1 MKKTSELAGNT
12 ESWAKSLKKKVWGE
26 SAQEAVKDINTQI
39 NILELQTYKTE
50 SMIESLKE
58 LGETIIKIQITKES
72 SGINLEKLLD
82 YVTVLRARVQATR
95 NLKNKDDD
103 VNAEFKRLY
112 QELHDESSWFNLSM
126 LADIASLVKNF
137 TFMDNIRQ
145 AIQILK
151 DNGIIIGAVGGVC
164 LLGFL
169 SMTPLGATVKEITT
183 RIVIPTTIYG
193 GGAISVYILVSLT
206 RTFTSIGMIGTMY
219 QLSTIMTMLRIPGYK
234 DLADIDERSFITAY
248 KLAME
253 NIPNILKSE
262 GVTKLSSL
270 SVNTAAVKDIPGM
283 VDNFNNIV
291 AVYQL
296 KYFIDNVG
304 MTVGT
309 IVGAITL
316 YLAYDKFGNIKCW
329 WGKTEAP
336 VGQGQAPVAPA
347 LAPAQVVAP
356 PAAPAVAPAEPAVAP
371 AAPAV
376 AQRVVPA
383 VAQRVVPAV
392 AQRVVPAVVED
403 EGALD
408 LGLPDGEEIIGDD
421 MEGGEKKM
429 KRSYGTK
436 KTKSKKT
443 KSKKTKSKKMKT
455 KKIHNKKKGVHKSK
469 KGGRNKIIKPA
480 KIHKKSMRSVKK

>member
-1 MKKTSELAGNT
+1 MNGIHS
-12 ESWAKSLKKKVWGE
+12 
-26 SAQEAVKDINTQI
+26 
-39 NILELQTYKTE
+39 
-50 SMIESLKE
+50 
-58 LGETIIKIQITKES
+58 TKES
-72 SGINLEKLLD
+72 FGIDIPQLVDQLTDL
-82 YVTVLRARVQATR
+82 QTR
-95 NLKNKDDD
+95 FEAINDITDIDDD
-103 VNAEFKRLY
+103 KNAEMLLLIKKK
-112 QELHDESSWFNLSM
+112 QAAKSAWFNFSM
-126 LADIASLVKNF
+126 LNDISSLVKNF

-296 KYFIDNVG
+296 RYFIDNVG

-309 IVGAITL
+309 IVGVITL

-336 VGQGQAPVAPA
+336 VGQGQAPAV
-347 LAPAQVVAP
+347 APAQVVAP
-356 PAAPAVAPAEPAVAP
+356 APAPAVAPAVARAV
-371 AAPAV
+371 
-376 AQRVVPA
+376 
-383 VAQRVVPAV
+383 
-392 AQRVVPAVVED
+392 AVVED
-403 EGALD
+403 EEDEGDEGDEGDGALD
-408 LGLPDGEEIIGDD
+408 LDLPEEEGIR
-421 MEGGEKKM
+421 GGEKKM
-429 KRSYGTK
+429 KRSYGIK

-443 KSKKTKSKKMKT
+443 KSKRTKSKRTKSKKTKT
-455 KKIHNKKKGVHKSK
+455 KKIHNKKKRVHKTK
-469 KGGRNKIIKPA
+469 KGGRNKIIKPV